1 MVSRLPAERLQE
13 IYAVLD
19 LGAAIDAKTIAQEG
33 TYQLIAS
40 TCSAEGAA
48 PS

>member
-1 MVSRLPAERLQE
+1 M
-13 IYAVLD
+13 YAVLD
-19 LGAAIDAKTIAQEG
+19 LGAAIDGKTIAQEG

-40 TCSAEGAA
+40 TCPTNTSA